1 MKSFREFFG
10 PYLGEALPEKV
21 GEGILRSLEIDN
33 ENRQIT
39 VKVAFLS
46 PVEREKIDTLLQC
59 AVHAPS
65 AMNRQTWHFSAVLNR
80 EKIAKLAV
88 VVGKALGNEKYDM
101 YKPAALIIPSNEL
114 IGDTGIT
121 SWDNACALENIFLA
135 AHSMGLGTV
144 WINQLSATCDVPEVR
159 AVLTEFGVPENHKV
173 FGIAAIG
180 YAAAETPVKEK
191 KFPVTYVE

>member
-1 MKSFREFFG
+1 M
-10 PYLGEALPEKV
+10 
-21 GEGILRSLEIDN
+21 
-33 ENRQIT
+33 
-39 VKVAFLS
+39 
-46 PVEREKIDTLLQC
+46 
-59 AVHAPS
+59 
-65 AMNRQTWHFSAVLNR
+65 
-80 EKIAKLAV
+80 
-88 VVGKALGNEKYDM
+88 GKALGNEKYDM

-144 WINQLSATCDVPEVR
+144 WINQLSDTCDVPEVR

-180 YAAAETPVKEK
+180 YAGSRNACEGEEIPRYVCGVKK
-191 KFPVTYVE
+191 SKVESACKV

>member
-1 MKSFREFFG
+1 MTNE
-10 PYLGEALPEKV
+10 V
-21 GEGILRSLEIDN
+21 IQNILTRCSVRAYDD
-33 ENRQIT
+33 R
-39 VKVAFLS
+39 

-88 VVGKALGNEKYDM
+88 AVGKALGNEKYDM

-144 WINQLSATCDVPEVR
+144 WINQLSDTCDVPEVR
-159 AVLTEFGVPENHKV
+159 AAQAAVHLGHVFSDGPPERGGLRYCINSAALRFVPLSEMQ
-173 FGIAAIG
+173 AAG
-180 YAAAETPVKEK
+180 YGAYIPYALNGQK
-191 KFPVTYVE
+191 

>member
-1 MKSFREFFG
+1 MPPRNSIFSNA
-10 PYLGEALPEKV
+10 YL
-21 GEGILRSLEIDN
+21 
-33 ENRQIT
+33 
-39 VKVAFLS
+39 
-46 PVEREKIDTLLQC
+46 
-59 AVHAPS
+59 
-65 AMNRQTWHFSAVLNR
+65 
-80 EKIAKLAV
+80 LA
-88 VVGKALGNEKYDM
+88 
-101 YKPAALIIPSNEL
+101 PSNEL

-144 WINQLSATCDVPEVR
+144 WINQLSDTCDVPEVR

>member
-1 MKSFREFFG
+1 MTNE
-10 PYLGEALPEKV
+10 V
-21 GEGILRSLEIDN
+21 IQNILTRCSVRAYDD
-33 ENRQIT
+33 R
-39 VKVAFLS
+39 

-80 EKIAKLAV
+80 EKIAKLTVA
-88 VVGKALGNEKYDM
+88 VGKALGNEKYDM
-101 YKPAALIIPSNEL
+101 YKPAA
-114 IGDTGIT
+114 GIT

-144 WINQLSATCDVPEVR
+144 WINQLSDTCDVPEVR

>member
-1 MKSFREFFG
+1 MSFE
-10 PYLGEALPEKV
+10 
-21 GEGILRSLEIDN
+21 
-33 ENRQIT
+33 
-39 VKVAFLS
+39 
-46 PVEREKIDTLLQC
+46 LQ
-59 AVHAPS
+59 
-65 AMNRQTWHFSAVLNR
+65 
-80 EKIAKLAV
+80 
-88 VVGKALGNEKYDM
+88 GNEKYDM

-144 WINQLSATCDVPEVR
+144 WINQLSDTCDVPEVR

>member
-1 MKSFREFFG
+1 MTN
-10 PYLGEALPEKV
+10 V
-21 GEGILRSLEIDN
+21 VIQNILTRCSVRAYDD
-33 ENRQIT
+33 R
-39 VKVAFLS
+39 
-46 PVEREKIDTLLQC
+46 PVEREKVDTLLQC

-80 EKIAKLAV
+80 EKIAKLAAA
-88 VVGKALGNEKYDM
+88 VGKA
-101 YKPAALIIPSNEL
+101 
-114 IGDTGIT
+114 
-121 SWDNACALENIFLA
+121 WDNACALENIFLA

-144 WINQLSATCDVPEVR
+144 WINQLSDTCDVPEVR

>member
-1 MKSFREFFG
+1 MAKENKSPVSKKVEDIKPEDKRK
-10 PYLGEALPEKV
+10 ALETALTQIKKQF
-21 GEGILRSLEIDN
+21 GEGAVMRLGQNNGMHVDAISTGSLSLD
-33 ENRQIT
+33 
-39 VKVAFLS
+39 L
-46 PVEREKIDTLLQC
+46 
-59 AVHAPS
+59 
-65 AMNRQTWHFSAVLNR
+65 
-80 EKIAKLAV
+80 
-88 VVGKALGNEKYDM
+88 ALGNEKYDM

-144 WINQLSATCDVPEVR
+144 WINQLSDTCDVPEVR

>member
-1 MKSFREFFG
+1 MTNE
-10 PYLGEALPEKV
+10 V
-21 GEGILRSLEIDN
+21 IQNILTRCSVRAYDD
-33 ENRQIT
+33 R
-39 VKVAFLS
+39 

-80 EKIAKLAV
+80 EKIAKLTAA
-88 VVGKALGNEKYDM
+88 VGKALGNEKYDM

-135 AHSMGLGTV
+135 ATAEGLACSMR
-144 WINQLSATCDVPEVR
+144 VPLNEEHDIVKAKLKVPPTYRIPCGSTSFPTR
-159 AVLTEFGVPENHKV
+159 AMCLR
-173 FGIAAIG
+173 
-180 YAAAETPVKEK
+180 YAP
-191 KFPVTYVE
+191 F

>member
-1 MKSFREFFG
+1 M
-10 PYLGEALPEKV
+10 
-21 GEGILRSLEIDN
+21 
-33 ENRQIT
+33 
-39 VKVAFLS
+39 
-46 PVEREKIDTLLQC
+46 
-59 AVHAPS
+59 
-65 AMNRQTWHFSAVLNR
+65 
-80 EKIAKLAV
+80 
-88 VVGKALGNEKYDM
+88 GKALGNEKYDM

-121 SWDNACALENIFLA
+121 SWDNACALENIFLSSSVPKRKD
-135 AHSMGLGTV
+135 SMGLGTV
-144 WINQLSATCDVPEVR
+144 WINQLSDTCDVPEVR

>member
-1 MKSFREFFG
+1 MTNE
-10 PYLGEALPEKV
+10 V
-21 GEGILRSLEIDN
+21 IQNILTRCSVRAYDD
-33 ENRQIT
+33 R
-39 VKVAFLS
+39 

-88 VVGKALGNEKYDM
+88 AVGKALGNEKYDM

-144 WINQLSATCDVPEVR
+144 WINQLSDTCDVPEVR

-180 YAAAETPVKEK
+180 YAAAETPVKETEIPRYVCGVK
-191 KFPVTYVE
+191 KSKVKAPARFDPAGAF

>member
-1 MKSFREFFG
+1 MTNE
-10 PYLGEALPEKV
+10 V
-21 GEGILRSLEIDN
+21 IQNILTRCSVRAYDD
-33 ENRQIT
+33 R
-39 VKVAFLS
+39 

-80 EKIAKLAV
+80 EKIAKLAAA
-88 VVGKALGNEKYDM
+88 VGKALGNEKYDM

-114 IGDTGIT
+114 IGDTSIT

-144 WINQLSATCDVPEVR
+144 WINQLSDTCDVPEVR

-191 KFPVTYVE
+191 KFPVTYVEYRKVKRQRLQGLTLRALFSG

>member
-1 MKSFREFFG
+1 MCSSDLVRA
-10 PYLGEALPEKV
+10 YDD
-21 GEGILRSLEIDN
+21 R
-33 ENRQIT
+33 
-39 VKVAFLS
+39 

-80 EKIAKLAV
+80 EKIAKLAAA
-88 VVGKALGNEKYDM
+88 VGKALGNEKYDM

-144 WINQLSATCDVPEVR
+144 WINQLSDTCDVPEVR

-173 FGIAAIG
+173 FGVAAIG

-191 KFPVTYVE
+191 KFPVTRSEERRVGKECRSRWSPYH

>member
-1 MKSFREFFG
+1 M
-10 PYLGEALPEKV
+10 
-21 GEGILRSLEIDN
+21 
-33 ENRQIT
+33 
-39 VKVAFLS
+39 
-46 PVEREKIDTLLQC
+46 
-59 AVHAPS
+59 HAPS

-80 EKIAKLAV
+80 EKIAKLTAA
-88 VVGKALGNEKYDM
+88 VGKALGNEKYDM

-114 IGDTGIT
+114 IGDTSIT

-144 WINQLSATCDVPEVR
+144 WINQLSDTCDVPEVR

>member
-1 MKSFREFFG
+1 MCIRDSCSVRA
-10 PYLGEALPEKV
+10 YDD
-21 GEGILRSLEIDN
+21 R
-33 ENRQIT
+33 
-39 VKVAFLS
+39 

-80 EKIAKLAV
+80 EKIAKLAAA
-88 VVGKALGNEKYDM
+88 VGKALGNEKYDM

-144 WINQLSATCDVPEVR
+144 WINQLSDTCDVPEVR

>member
-1 MKSFREFFG
+1 MTNE
-10 PYLGEALPEKV
+10 V
-21 GEGILRSLEIDN
+21 IQNILTRCSVRAYDD
-33 ENRQIT
+33 R
-39 VKVAFLS
+39 

-80 EKIAKLAV
+80 EKIAKLAAA
-88 VVGKALGNEKYDM
+88 VGKAL
-101 YKPAALIIPSNEL
+101 ITPSNEL

-144 WINQLSATCDVPEVR
+144 WINQLSDTCDVPEVR